1 MECIVENNSQV
12 LEPWIESDVRKTIAT
27 METDGQ
33 IVGSRCA
40 DCRLAA
46 FPAARVCRG
55 CLSLNQSQQV
65 LADHGTLYS
74 YSTVHVAS
82 GREVPYSVGYID
94 LTDGVRILGPLDVP
108 DDEIACDLPVRLTKG
123 ATGWAFQIDRG
134 QA

>member
-1 MECIVENNSQV
+1 MDNNSQV
-12 LEPWIESDVRKTIAT
+12 LEPWIESDVRHTVAQ
-27 METDGQ
+27 MEKDGK

-40 DCRLAA
+40 VCGLAA

-55 CLSLNQSQQV
+55 CLAMNQVQQV
-65 LADHGTLYS
+65 YSNHGTLYS

-94 LTDGVRILGPLDVP
+94 LDDGVRILGPLDIRS
-108 DDEIACDLPVRLTKG
+108 DEIACDLPVRLTEG
-123 ATGWAFQIDRG
+123 TTGWAFRIDRG